1 MVGKRPLRKRIHS
14 IPKNKRKAKKR
25 PKKPF
30 FTDLW
35 FAEQIMHLTTKLEQC
50 MPWERKEITEEIED
64 LHRWKS
70 SMT

>member
-1 MVGKRPLRKRIHS
+1 MVGKRSLRKRIYS
-14 IPKNKRKAKKR
+14 KGKTKKGL
-25 PKKPF
+25 KKPF

-35 FAEQIMHLTTKLEQC
+35 FAEQIMQLTIKQEKC
-50 MPWERKEITEEIED
+50 MPWERKEITEEIEA